1 MRADRPAA
9 GMARPCAVDL
19 FCGAGGLSYGLK
31 SAGIDVAAGIDSD
44 PACKHPFESNV
55 KARFVEMDA
64 KDLTPE
70 FVESLFAPGSPRI
83 LAGCAPCQPFS
94 CYNPSGRGGNKRD
107 LLSRFGD
114 LAERVLPDVVAME
127 NVPGL
132 AKYPVFE
139 KFVGALRRAGYGY
152 DYRTVNC
159 AKYGI
164 PQTRRRLVLLASRRG
179 PIRLQGGKRG
189 RRATVWDAIRHTEP
203 IRAGESS
210 GTDRLHK
217 GERPVRQELGED
229 PQIQARRVVARLGR
243 GAQDPVPQEGC
254 RQDVRQHL
262 RPHGMAQARAH
273 HHHAVLRVRDRQVRA
288 SRAAPRHIPARG
300 GPAADVP
307 KNYSFVADYERVSIH
322 PVARLIGNAVPVE
335 LGRAIGRSIARHLEL
350 PAAAGGQAAAAAGDG
365 STVRHPE
372 LPAGQRTLFPASGS
386 RQGHSGIRGAMA
398 GDHAYTM
405 RVGLDALRHLG
416 AGLHGSIPAALA
428 EAVANAWDADAGRVD
443 IRTGPG
449 GTITIQDDGS
459 GMTVS
464 DANEK
469 YCAPG
474 TRAGK
479 RGRRRPGAAAGP

>member
-1 MRADRPAA
+1 MRAGRPAA

-217 GERPVRQELGED
+217 ASALSAKNLERIRKSRPGGSWRDWDEGLRT
-229 PQIQARRVVARLGR
+229 PCHRRDAGKTFGSIYGR
-243 GAQDPVPQEGC
+243 MEWHKPGPTITTQFYGFGTGRFGHPEQHRAISLREGALLQTF
-254 RQDVRQHL
+254 
-262 RPHGMAQARAH
+262 
-273 HHHAVLRVRDRQVRA
+273 
-288 SRAAPRHIPARG
+288 
-300 GPAADVP
+300 P

-335 LGRAIGRSIARHLEL
+335 LGRAIGRSIVRHLEL

-386 RQGHSGIRGAMA
+386 RAGA
-398 GDHAYTM
+398 
-405 RVGLDALRHLG
+405 
-416 AGLHGSIPAALA
+416 
-428 EAVANAWDADAGRVD
+428 
-443 IRTGPG
+443 
-449 GTITIQDDGS
+449 
-459 GMTVS
+459 
-464 DANEK
+464 
-469 YCAPG
+469 
-474 TRAGK
+474 
-479 RGRRRPGAAAGP
+479 